1 MNISDD
7 CRLWMLTRMGSHCTR
22 VGIQDPILNY
32 LHEVRVGEIKA
43 IARGEPTMLAKL
55 LNRKKL
61 KLAGRLGRLSELATG
76 YAIAFLRLVE
86 LNGPQPSG

>member
-1 MNISDD
+1 
-7 CRLWMLTRMGSHCTR
+7 MLTRMGSQCTR

-61 KLAGRLGRLSELATG
+61 KLAERVGFAPARDKPKARRGVTED
-76 YAIAFLRLVE
+76 
-86 LNGPQPSG
+86 QPSRRRPNRR